1 MNDPKER
8 AKLSIRVPLAIPWFT
23 EEEPQ
28 AAYDVVKSR
37 WIIFGPKT
45 EEFERQF
52 AAKIGV
58 KHAIAV
64 NSGSSALLVAQAAAG
79 IGPGDEVIVPNM
91 TFISTATSSMYLGA
105 KPVFTDINL
114 STYSM
119 DANDIEKHI
128 TKRTKAIIPVHYA
141 GQTAD
146 MADILNIAEKHKLI
160 VIEDAAEAHLS
171 EYNGVKCGGIGTMG
185 IFSFTPTKPMTTG
198 EGGMITTNDDE
209 LAERCRLIKNFG
221 DTDKFKW
228 DLLGFNFRM
237 PEVMGAMGLAQ
248 LKKLDKAVQL
258 RREIAAKYTEGFK
271 DFDIVIPPYVRK
283 IEDINFQLYTIRL
296 KLDTLTITRDKFI
309 EELSKIGVSSRLY
322 YPCLHNQKVFERNC
336 DQSDADF
343 PNTIEYAKTA
353 LSLPIFPELTDT
365 EIGYVIESV
374 HQVALSNRR

>member
-8 AKLSIRVPLAIPWFT
+8 TKLSIRVPLARPWFT

-28 AAYDVVKSR
+28 AAYDVVKSK

-119 DANDIEKHI
+119 EPNDIEKHI

-146 MADILNIAEKHKLI
+146 MAEILNIAEKHKLI

-209 LAERCRLIKNFG
+209 LAQRCRLIKNFG

-258 RREIAAKYTEGFK
+258 RREIAAKYTEGLK
-271 DFDIVIPPYVRK
+271 DLDSVIPPYVRK

-296 KLDTLTITRDKFI
+296 NLDSLTITRDGFI

-322 YPCLHNQKVFERNC
+322 YPCLHNQKVFERIC

-343 PNTIEYAKTA
+343 PNTIKYTKTA

-374 HQVALSNRR
+374 RQVALSNRR

>member
-1 MNDPKER
+1 
-8 AKLSIRVPLAIPWFT
+8 
-23 EEEPQ
+23 
-28 AAYDVVKSR
+28 VKSK

-119 DANDIEKHI
+119 APNDIEKHI

-198 EGGMITTNDDE
+198 EGGMVTTNDDE

-228 DLLGFNFRM
+228 DILGFNFRM

-248 LKKLDKAVQL
+248 LKKLDKAVQK
-258 RREIAAKYTEGFK
+258 RREIAAKYTDGFK
-271 DFDIVIPPYVRK
+271 DLDSVIPPYVRK

-296 KLDTLTITRDKFI
+296 NLDTLAITRDQFI

-322 YPCLHNQKVFERNC
+322 YPCLHNQKVFEGPALRDSASRKIC
-336 DQSDADF
+336 EQSDDDF

-353 LSLPIFPELTDT
+353 LSLPIFPEITDT

-374 HQVALSNRR
+374 RQVASSNRR